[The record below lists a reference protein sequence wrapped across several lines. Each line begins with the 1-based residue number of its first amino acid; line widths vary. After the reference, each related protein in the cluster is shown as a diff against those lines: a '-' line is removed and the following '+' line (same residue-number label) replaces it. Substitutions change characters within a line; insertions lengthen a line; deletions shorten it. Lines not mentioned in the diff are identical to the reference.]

1 MGVDNVSQL
10 KENIKL
16 FNIRKLKNKE
26 FVLVRNTFKNVPEN
40 LLNPS
45 MWKNI

>member
-16 FNIRKLKNKE
+16 FNIRKLKKNE
-26 FVLVRNTFKNVPEN
+26 FDLIRTTFKNVPEN

-45 MWKNI
+45 MWKNT